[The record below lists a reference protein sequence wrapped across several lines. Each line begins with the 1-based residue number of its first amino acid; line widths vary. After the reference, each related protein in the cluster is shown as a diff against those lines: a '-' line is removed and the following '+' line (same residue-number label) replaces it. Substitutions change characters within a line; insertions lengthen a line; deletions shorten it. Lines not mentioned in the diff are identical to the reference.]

1 MDPLQKLAA
10 IGRELVKSLVPNPA
24 EPASNQHT
32 LLQQVGL
39 MLYVA
44 AEDGMPRKF
53 ARAVI
58 DVGPSQSVG
67 SVGLTGPPLCCRFTA
82 ASSPIRFSVLDFD
95 VMIS

>member
-10 IGRELVKSLVPNPA
+10 IGREAVKSLLVPNP
-24 EPASNQHT
+24 SKQHFV
-32 LLQQVGL
+32 LQQVSL

-58 DVGPSQSVG
+58 EV
-67 SVGLTGPPLCCRFTA
+67 
-82 ASSPIRFSVLDFD
+82 ASRHSR
-95 VMIS
+95 